1 MALDIYIKIQ
11 IQSEVGTGPKEL
23 SSKIGEGDDAEQC
36 AAAALGEKC
45 GLSTTFIVPSFA
57 RAIPVLVAL
66 SG

>member
-23 SSKIGEGDDAEQC
+23 SSKIGEGDD
-36 AAAALGEKC
+36 EKC

>member
-23 SSKIGEGDDAEQC
+23 SSKIGEGDD
-36 AAAALGEKC
+36 EKC
-45 GLSTTFIVPSFA
+45 GLSPTFIVPSFA